1 MIKSLA
7 RLLPLLEDLRVAD
20 RGGWADDAIAGGIAA
35 ILLVPQSMAYALLA
49 GLPPEMGL
57 YASIVPPLAYAL
69 LGTSRVLAVGPV
81 AVLALM
87 VASALTAYSAG
98 DRQLWLSG
106 AVILAAEG
114 GLLLLLLGVLRLGV
128 LVNFIS
134 HPVLSGFT
142 GGAAVLIITSQI
154 KPLTAI
160 DPVRVNAFQT
170 LQAFISRFGETQ
182 LVTLAFSLTALILLL
197 TGRGPLVRLL
207 QRLGMDARGATLA
220 SRTVP
225 LIVIILATL
234 AAAMLDAD
242 SAYGLAVVGTVP
254 AGLPIISLDFLAAP
268 GWRELLPSAMLIAL
282 VGYVESVSVAEV
294 LAARR
299 RQKIDANREL
309 IGLGVSN
316 LAAALAG
323 TLPVAGGFSRSVVN
337 FDLGAHTQLAGLISA
352 GLIGVVALFFT
363 PWFYYLPD
371 AVLAAII
378 VVAVAQLIDV
388 NGARRIWA
396 YDHGDGAALAVTF
409 LAVLGLGIELGLL
422 MGIGLSLALY
432 LWRTGHPHIAV
443 VGRIPG
449 TEHFRNVNRH
459 VVETQPRVLAV
470 RIDESIYFANAAQIE
485 DFITRHL
492 AAAPG
497 TQELLLVMT
506 AVNAIDA
513 SGLEMLERLEEALGD
528 AGVTV
533 HLAEVKG
540 PVQDRLR
547 HTRLAQRLAGRI
559 HLTADRAFERLT
571 HAQPRLAEPPRKRS

>member
-1 MIKSLA
+1 MKALA
-7 RLLPLLEDLRVAD
+7 RLLPLFADLRAAD

-35 ILLVPQSMAYALLA
+35 VLLVPQSMAYALLA

-87 VASALTAYSAG
+87 VASALTDYSGG
-98 DRQLWLSG
+98 DRQLWLNG

-114 GLLLLLLGVLRLGV
+114 GMLLLLLGVLRLGV

-134 HPVLSGFT
+134 HPVLAGFT
-142 GGAAVLIITSQI
+142 GGAAVLIITSQL
-154 KPLTAI
+154 KHLTAL
-160 DPVRVNAFQT
+160 DLGRADLLET
-170 LQAFISRFGETQ
+170 LRTPLSRFHEVHGM
-182 LVTLAFSLTALILLL
+182 TLAFSVTALVLLL
-197 TGRGPLVRLL
+197 AGRGPLAHVL
-207 QRLGMDARGATLA
+207 QRLGMTDRQATLA

-225 LIVIILATL
+225 LLVIILATL

-242 SAYGLAVVGTVP
+242 DAYGLAVVGAVP
-254 AGLPIISLDFLAAP
+254 AGLPMPSFDFLATP

-282 VGYVESVSVAEV
+282 VGYVESVSVAKV

-299 RQKIDANREL
+299 RQKVDANREL
-309 IGLGVSN
+309 IGLGASN
-316 LAAALAG
+316 LAAAFAG

-363 PWFYYLPD
+363 DWLYYLPD
-371 AVLAAII
+371 AVLSAII
-378 VVAVAQLIDV
+378 VVAVAQLIDL
-388 NGARRIWA
+388 NGARRVWA

-409 LAVLGLGIELGLL
+409 LAVLGLGIEFGLL

-449 TEHFRNVNRH
+449 TEHFRNVKRH
-459 VVETQPRVLAV
+459 TVKTNPRVLAV
-470 RIDESIYFANAAQIE
+470 RIDESIYFANAGQIE
-485 DFITRHL
+485 DFITQQL
-492 AAAPG
+492 AGAPV
-497 TQELLLVMT
+497 TRELLLVMS

-513 SGLEMLERLEEALGD
+513 SGLEMLERLEEALRD
-528 AGVTV
+528 AGITL

-540 PVQDRLR
+540 PVQDRLS
-547 HTRLAQRLAGRI
+547 HTRLARRISGRI
-559 HLTADRAFERLT
+559 HLTAARAFEQLT
-571 HAQPRLAEPPRKRS
+571 DAPTPAAELPEKQP